1 DQTALYVVQVN
12 GKLRGK
18 WLLPKDKT
26 KEEILSFIEMQPQ
39 IRKYLTGTV
48 EKVVYVPNKLINLV
62 IP

>member
-1 DQTALYVVQVN
+1 VQVN

-26 KEEILSFIEMQPQ
+26 QEEILSFIEMQPQ

-48 EKVVYVPNKLINLV
+48 QKVVYVPNKLINLV